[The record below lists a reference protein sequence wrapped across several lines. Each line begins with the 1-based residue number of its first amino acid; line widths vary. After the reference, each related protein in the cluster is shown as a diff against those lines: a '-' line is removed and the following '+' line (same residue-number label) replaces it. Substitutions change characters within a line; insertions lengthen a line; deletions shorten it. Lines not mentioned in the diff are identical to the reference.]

1 MDNLTTYPGEEN
13 EGASWG
19 GGTGALRK
27 LGPMMRKEKDLRRL
41 YNFSLSPKNSV
52 LFPQALVYIR

>member
-1 MDNLTTYPGEEN
+1 MDNLTTYPGEGN

-41 YNFSLSPKNSV
+41 YNFSLLQKTV
-52 LFPQALVYIR
+52 GFFHKL